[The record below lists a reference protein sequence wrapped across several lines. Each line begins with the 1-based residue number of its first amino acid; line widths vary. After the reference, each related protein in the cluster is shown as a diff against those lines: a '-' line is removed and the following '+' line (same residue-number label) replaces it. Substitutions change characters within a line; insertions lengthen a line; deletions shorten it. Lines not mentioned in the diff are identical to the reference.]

1 MSSQGKVEF
10 RMVDAEKDSKL
21 AEKRVVFTVTALI
34 IDRDGEMVERWNRF
48 VPGERLERALRGVL
62 RRP

>member
-1 MSSQGKVEF
+1 
-10 RMVDAEKDSKL
+10 MVDAEKDSKL

-48 VPGERLERALRGVL
+48 VPGERLERALRGAL